1 MSLVVEQAQFLMD
14 VCKLVVFATKQGF
27 VVTGGELFRTP
38 EQQEIYMKTGR
49 SKTMNSYHLKRCA
62 VDLNFFKEGK
72 LIYDIKALAPV
83 GAYWESLN
91 QKNSWGGN
99 WNSFK
104 DVPHFERRV

>member
-38 EQQEIYMKTGR
+38 EQQEIYVKTGR

-62 VDLNFFKEGK
+62 VDLNFFKNGQ
-72 LIYDIKALAPV
+72 LVYDTKVLAPL

-91 QKNSWGGN
+91 PKNSWGGN
-99 WNSFK
+99 WKSFK